1 MKHLLWL
8 PWLAALLILP
18 SMSLGQGK
26 PSTKT
31 KIQQAQNKLKD
42 IKQDRKEIQKK
53 ISEVREEKS
62 EVREDLGFVNA
73 RIRRTNAE
81 IKKTKELLDSRR
93 AEQRKAQQALLEA
106 NNLKAATREKL
117 KNRVAS
123 IYRQGQAP
131 AVMLLMGSSDAGSF
145 AARKAFVERIAQRD
159 RDLFEEIKAR
169 QAAVSQRKKEVDG
182 LVGEVQDLERR
193 LRGEQ
198 AKLMEAQSDQQSI
211 LKGLNEKET
220 RLESQLDELEAESG
234 KLQGLINS
242 YQSASRPG
250 SRSYLPAFRGG
261 LVRPASG
268 RLSSRFGYRIHPISK
283 KRRMHTGID
292 IAAPTGTPIVA
303 AAPGVVISATTMRG
317 YGKTVVLDHGGG
329 FSTLYAHC
337 SRLLVSAGQRV
348 KAGQRI
354 ALMGSTGYSTG
365 PHLHFETR
373 VNGAPVNPL
382 GRL

>member
-1 MKHLLWL
+1 MRGLIWL
-8 PWLAALLILP
+8 SLILASCALP
-18 SMSLGQGK
+18 CLALGQAK

-62 EVREDLGFVNA
+62 EVREDLDFVNA
-73 RIRRTNAE
+73 RIRRTNSE
-81 IKKTKELLDSRR
+81 IKKTKGLLDSRK
-93 AEQRKAQQALLEA
+93 AEQRKAEQSLVEA
-106 NNLKAATREKL
+106 TNLKAATREKL

-123 IYRQGQAP
+123 LYRQGQAP

-169 QAAVSQRKKEVDG
+169 QAAVSKRKKEVDG
-182 LVGEVQDLERR
+182 LVSDVQELEQR
-193 LRGEQ
+193 LRREQ
-198 AKLMEAQSDQQSI
+198 AKLMEAQGDQQSI

-234 KLQGLINS
+234 KLQSLINS
-242 YQSASRPG
+242 YQNASRPG
-250 SRSYLPAFRGG
+250 SRSYLPAFKGG

-283 KRRMHTGID
+283 RRRMHTGID

-303 AAPGVVISATTMRG
+303 AAPGIVISATTMRG
-317 YGKTVVLDHGGG
+317 YGKTVILDHGGG
-329 FSTLYAHC
+329 FSTLYGHC

-354 ALMGSTGYSTG
+354 ALIGSTGYSTG

-373 VNGAPVNPL
+373 INGAPVNPL